1 MRVLLACSF
10 LFLSFSVFAA
20 EGMWVPEQL
29 PEITAPL
36 KKAGLKLDPK
46 QLADLTGQP
55 VGAVISL
62 GGCTA
67 SFVSPDG
74 LVITNHHCS
83 TNQIQFNS
91 TPAKNLLEAGFNAAA
106 KADELSGGP
115 NARVF
120 VTEAITDVTAN
131 VKSKLNEKMDGA
143 SRAVSCR

>member
-10 LFLSFSVFAA
+10 LLLSFPLVAA

-29 PEITAPL
+29 PEIAAPL

-67 SFVSPDG
+67 SFVSP
-74 LVITNHHCS
+74 ITIAPQVKFSSIQRQQKICLKRVSMRQHKL
-83 TNQIQFNS
+83 TN
-91 TPAKNLLEAGFNAAA
+91 
-106 KADELSGGP
+106 
-115 NARVF
+115 
-120 VTEAITDVTAN
+120 
-131 VKSKLNEKMDGA
+131 
-143 SRAVSCR
+143 